1 MKDKTSLSFKLK
13 IITSEDEDNYPIGT
27 ILHTVVKK
35 IADSFKKMAF
45 AIKLCLKVAR
55 LGFLGG
61 IPPTFEHYLRRHE

>member
-1 MKDKTSLSFKLK
+1 MKDTTSLSFKLK
-13 IITSEDEDNYPIGT
+13 IITSEDNYPIGT